1 MPEWFDEGI
10 VLSIRKYGEKGLIVN
25 VLTKEH
31 GRHLGWLSNRGNK
44 NIISYVQPG
53 NIVSVSWK
61 SRLIE
66 QMGNYKIELIS
77 SVSGKILD
85 EKLKLQALSSL
96 CSLLEKILPERQKY
110 IEIYNATIAFIDLL
124 LLDSDSESDSISD
137 IWIEGYVKWEIGIL
151 SSIGF
156 SLNLNE
162 CAVTGTKNNL
172 YFVSPKTGKAVSK
185 EGAGD
190 FAPKLLGLP
199 KFLGGAKLI
208 GLNFYHEMVA
218 GLKITSYF
226 FENKLLVSINNE
238 KNNYL
243 PKARDRLIEMIEKL

>member
-1 MPEWFDEGI
+1 MPEWSDQGI
-10 VLSIRKYGEKGLIVN
+10 ILSIRKYGEKGLVVN
-25 VLTKEH
+25 ILTIEH
-31 GRHLGWLSNRGNK
+31 GRHLGWLSNGGNK
-44 NIISYVQPG
+44 NLISYVQPG

-85 EKLKLQALSSL
+85 EKLKLQALSSI

-110 IEIYNATIAFIDLL
+110 TEIHNATIAFIDLL
-124 LLDSDSESDSISD
+124 LLDSDINSVN
-137 IWIEGYVKWEIGIL
+137 WIEGYVKWEIGIL

-156 SLNLNE
+156 SLNLYE

-199 KFLGGAKLI
+199 KFLGGAKSI

>member
-85 EKLKLQALSSL
+85 EKLKLQALSSV

-124 LLDSDSESDSISD
+124 LLDSESDSISD

-199 KFLGGAKLI
+199 KFLGGAKSI

>member
-1 MPEWFDEGI
+1 MPEWYDKGI
-10 VLSIRKYGEKGLIVN
+10 VLSIRKYGEKGLIIN

-53 NIVSVSWK
+53 NIVSVFWK

-124 LLDSDSESDSISD
+124 LLDSDIDSDN
-137 IWIEGYVKWEIGIL
+137 WIEGYVKWEIGIL

-199 KFLGGAKLI
+199 KFLGGAKSI

-226 FENKLLVSINNE
+226 FENKLLISINNE
-238 KNNYL
+238 KKNYL
-243 PKARDRLIEMIEKL
+243 PNARDRFIGMIEKLQF

>member
-1 MPEWFDEGI
+1 MPEWSDEGI

-25 VLTKEH
+25 ILTKEH
-31 GRHLGWLSNRGNK
+31 GRHLGWLSYRGNK
-44 NIISYVQPG
+44 NIISHVQPG
-53 NIVSVSWK
+53 NIVSVFWK

-110 IEIYNATIAFIDLL
+110 IEIHNATIAFIDLL
-124 LLDSDSESDSISD
+124 LLDSNINSDN
-137 IWIEGYVKWEIGIL
+137 WIEGYIKWEIGIL

-162 CAVTGTKNNL
+162 CAVLGTKNNL

-199 KFLGGAKLI
+199 KFLGGAKSI

-226 FENKLLVSINNE
+226 FENKLLISINNE

>member
-110 IEIYNATIAFIDLL
+110 LEIYNATIAFIDLL
-124 LLDSDSESDSISD
+124 LLDSDIDSNN
-137 IWIEGYVKWEIGIL
+137 WIEGYVKWEIGIL

-199 KFLGGAKLI
+199 KFLGGAKSI

-218 GLKITSYF
+218 GLKITSHF

>member
-1 MPEWFDEGI
+1 MPEWCDQGI
-10 VLSIRKYGEKGLIVN
+10 ILSIRKYGEKGLIVN
-25 VLTKEH
+25 ILTKEH

-44 NIISYVQPG
+44 NLISYVQPG

-110 IEIYNATIAFIDLL
+110 IEIHNATIAFLDLL
-124 LLDSDSESDSISD
+124 LLDSEINSNN
-137 IWIEGYVKWEIGIL
+137 WIEGYVKWEIGIL

-156 SLNLNE
+156 SLNLSE
-162 CAVTGTKNNL
+162 CAVTGNKDDL

-185 EGAGD
+185 YGAGQ
-190 FAPKLLGLP
+190 FAPKLLDLP
-199 KFLGGAKLI
+199 QFLGGAKKI
-208 GLNFYHEMVA
+208 GLHFYHEMIA

-226 FENKLLVSINNE
+226 FENKFLISINNE

-243 PKARDRLIEMIEKL
+243 PKARYRFIEMIEKL

>member
-1 MPEWFDEGI
+1 MPEWYDKGI
-10 VLSIRKYGEKGLIVN
+10 VLSIRKYGEKGLIIN

-53 NIVSVSWK
+53 NIVSLTWK

-66 QMGNYKIELIS
+66 QIGSYKVELIS

-110 IEIYNATIAFIDLL
+110 EEVYNATIAFIDLL
-124 LLDSDSESDSISD
+124 LLDNEFKSNN
-137 IWIEGYVKWEIGIL
+137 WIEGYVKWEIGIL

-156 SLNLNE
+156 SLNLSE
-162 CAVTGTKNNL
+162 CAVTGAKKNL

-185 EGAGD
+185 EGAGK
-190 FAPKLLGLP
+190 FAPKLLNLP
-199 KFLGGAKLI
+199 HFLGGVKSI
-208 GLNFYHEMVA
+208 GLDFNDEMVA

-226 FENKLLVSINNE
+226 FENKLLISINNE
-238 KNNYL
+238 KKNYL
-243 PKARDRLIEMIEKL
+243 PNARDRFIGMIEKLQF

>member
-1 MPEWFDEGI
+1 MPEWSDQGI
-10 VLSIRKYGEKGLIVN
+10 VLSLRKYGEKGLIVN
-25 VLTKEH
+25 ILTKEH

-110 IEIYNATIAFIDLL
+110 IEIHNATIAFIDLL
-124 LLDSDSESDSISD
+124 LLDSVINSNN
-137 IWIEGYVKWEIGIL
+137 WIEGYVKWEIGIL

-199 KFLGGAKLI
+199 KFLGGAKSI

-226 FENKLLVSINNE
+226 FENKLLISINNE

-243 PKARDRLIEMIEKL
+243 PKARDRFIEMIEKL

>member
-1 MPEWFDEGI
+1 MPEWIDKGI
-10 VLSIRKYGEKGLIVN
+10 VLSIRKYGEKGLIIN
-25 VLTKEH
+25 ILTKEH

-61 SRLIE
+61 SRLID

-77 SVSGKILD
+77 SVSGKIFD
-85 EKLKLQALSSL
+85 EKLKLQALSAL

-110 IEIYNATIAFIDLL
+110 IEVYNATIAFIDLL
-124 LLDSDSESDSISD
+124 LLDNEINSNN
-137 IWIEGYVKWEIGIL
+137 WIEGYVKWEVGIL

-156 SLNLNE
+156 SLNLSE

-185 EGAGD
+185 YGAGK
-190 FAPKLLGLP
+190 FAPKLLKLP
-199 KFLGGAKLI
+199 HFLGGAKSV
-208 GLNFYHEMVA
+208 GMNFNQEMSA

-226 FENKLLVSINNE
+226 FENKLLISINNE
-238 KNNYL
+238 KNNCL
-243 PKARDRLIEMIEKL
+243 PKARDRFIEMIDKL